1 MISQAIVWRLLAVIV
16 ILALV
21 IGGAAPFLTSMSP
34 AVAQEE
40 EEEEVEV
47 EEEVPP
53 GPSRF
58 SHRYLNVSPVQTYPN
73 QPVTI
78 SMVVANTGESRGSV
92 QINLT
97 INGTIEQSKRITIDS
112 GSSKRLEFTVM
123 KSDAG
128 TYDFYVGRL
137 HGQFHIIATA
147 AFVPPPPPPSA
158 PTAIPDT
165 TGQLG
170 TGGIIAI
177 VIIGI
182 IVIGGL
188 VVAFMMTR
196 RT

>member
-1 MISQAIVWRLLAVIV
+1 MISQAKVWRLLAVIV

-40 EEEEVEV
+40 EEEEEA
-47 EEEVPP
+47 P

-58 SHRYLNVSPVQTYPN
+58 SHRNLSVSPVQTYPN

-97 INGTIEQSKRITIDS
+97 INGKIEQSQRIAIDA
-112 GSSKRLEFTVM
+112 GSSKRVGFTVT
-123 KSDAG
+123 KSGPG

-137 HGQFHIIATA
+137 QGQFHVIATA
-147 AFVPPPPPPSA
+147 AFVPPPPPPGA

-196 RT
+196 RA